1 MIGFVV
7 LRYVVV
13 VVVVGVQKSYLA
25 IAGNVYCGLRQI

>member
-7 LRYVVV
+7 LRYVV